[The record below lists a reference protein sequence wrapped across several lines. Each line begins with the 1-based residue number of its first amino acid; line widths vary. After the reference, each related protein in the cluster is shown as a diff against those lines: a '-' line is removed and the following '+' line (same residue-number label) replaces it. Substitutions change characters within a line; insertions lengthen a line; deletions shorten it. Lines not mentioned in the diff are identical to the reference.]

1 VVSGAAAI
9 EVMVIGAGPSGLF
22 AAVELAR
29 RGVRARVVEREPGPH
44 TQARA
49 TAVQPGTLEIL
60 AGAGVVDR
68 VLAESVHLGFA
79 RIFDAHLRQV
89 GEIAFA
95 GVGCPWE
102 FQCSLPQWRTERI
115 LADRL
120 VELGGAVERGV
131 TVVFLRQRDD
141 GVLVGLERADGST
154 ETVEA
159 SWVIGAGGAHSV
171 TRESM
176 AESLVGTT
184 YPGTSLVAD
193 GVVTCGLPRDGSALI
208 ASPEGYVLLVPLP
221 GERWLTFVGDLD
233 EGEARRLAGDRAT
246 GVVAA
251 MIERRVPEGIR
262 VEQVAWASPFRMH
275 RRLVP
280 QLADERCFLLG
291 DAGHLSSPFGGEGLN
306 SGIHDGYNL
315 GWKLAL
321 EVRGRARHGLL
332 ESFAPERLT
341 ADRHVLEV
349 SDRLHELAYRAVESA
364 RTGIAP
370 VPPTPAQVAAMVRSR
385 SMLDVSYAGSPLVG
399 EYPAGRR
406 TPMTP
411 APGDRYP
418 DRAALT
424 GTEHHLLLFGATAD
438 ADVVPLRRRWRGL
451 VDISH
456 VTADPRRAGLGTAGA
471 VLVRPDGHIG
481 FRAPADSAG
490 LGALDSHL
498 DSYLIPTNVQDL
510 TKPPATGGAPKPS
523 PICTN
528 QRPVQRGSDCGAPRP
543 VPELVHVPYT

>member
-1 VVSGAAAI
+1 VVREAVSETAAT
-9 EVMVIGAGPSGLF
+9 EVLVVGAGPSGLF

-29 RGVRARVVEREPGPH
+29 RGVQARVIEREPGPH

-60 AGAGVVDR
+60 AGAGVADR

-79 RIFDAHLRQV
+79 RVFDADLRQL

-95 GVGCPWE
+95 GAGCLWE

-120 VELGGAVERGV
+120 AELGGTVERGV
-131 TVVFLRQRDD
+131 TAVSLTQRDD
-141 GVLVGLERADGST
+141 VVLVGLERADGSP

-159 SWVIGAGGAHSV
+159 SWVVGAGGAHSV
-171 TRESM
+171 TRQSM
-176 AESLVGTT
+176 AETLAGAT

-193 GVVTCGLPRDGSALI
+193 GVVTCDLPRDSSALI
-208 ASPEGYVLLVPLP
+208 VSPAGYVLLVPLP

-233 EGEARRLAGDRAT
+233 EGEAERLAHDEPT
-246 GVVAA
+246 GVVTAV
-251 MIERRVPEGIR
+251 IGRRIRQGIQ
-262 VEQVAWASPFRMH
+262 VDKVAWAAPFRMH

-280 QLADERCFLLG
+280 QLAGQRRFLLG

-321 EVRGRARHGLL
+321 ELRGRARPGLL
-332 ESFAPERLT
+332 ESFASERLA

-349 SDRLHELAYRAVESA
+349 SDRLHELAYRAVEAA
-364 RTGIAP
+364 RTGV
-370 VPPTPAQVAAMVRSR
+370 VPAAPTPDQAAAMVRSR
-385 SMLDVSYAGSPLVG
+385 SMLDVSYAGSPLTG
-399 EYPAGRR
+399 EYPAGPPA
-406 TPMTP
+406 PMTP

-418 DRAALT
+418 DRAALAGT
-424 GTEHHLLLFGATAD
+424 GHHLLLFGVAED
-438 ADVVPLRRRWRGL
+438 AGIMRLQRRWRGL
-451 VDISH
+451 VDVSQAS
-456 VTADPRRAGLGTAGA
+456 VAPARAGLAGPGL

-481 FRAPADSAG
+481 FRAPAEPAG
-490 LGALDSHL
+490 LEALDSHL
-498 DSYLIPTNVQDL
+498 NSYLIP
-510 TKPPATGGAPKPS
+510 A
-523 PICTN
+523 
-528 QRPVQRGSDCGAPRP
+528 
-543 VPELVHVPYT
+543 

>member
-1 VVSGAAAI
+1 VTASH
-9 EVMVIGAGPSGLF
+9 EVLVIGAGPSGLF
-22 AAVELAR
+22 VAVELAR
-29 RGVRARVVEREPGPH
+29 RGVRPRVVEREPGPH

-60 AGAGVVDR
+60 AGAGIADR

-95 GVGCPWE
+95 GADCPWE
-102 FQCSLPQWRTERI
+102 FQCSLPQWRTEQI
-115 LADRL
+115 FADRL

-131 TVVFLRQRDD
+131 EVVSLRQRDD
-141 GVLVGLERADGST
+141 GVLVTLQRADGT
-154 ETVEA
+154 AETVEA

-176 AESLVGTT
+176 AETLVGTT

-208 ASPEGYVLLVPLP
+208 ASSEGYVLLVPLP
-221 GERWLTFVGDLD
+221 GGRWLTFVGDLD
-233 EGEARRLAGDRAT
+233 EDEARGLAGDRARDA
-246 GVVAA
+246 VAA
-251 MIERRVPEGIR
+251 AIERRVEQGID
-262 VEQVAWASPFRMH
+262 VKDIAWAAPFRMH

-280 QLADERCFLLG
+280 QLADKRCFLLG

-306 SGIHDGYNL
+306 SGVHDGYNL

-321 EVRGRARHGLL
+321 QLRGRGRPALL
-332 ESFAPERLT
+332 ESFTTERLA
-341 ADRHVLEV
+341 ADRHVLET
-349 SDRLHELAYRAVESA
+349 SGHLHELAYRAVAAA

-370 VPPTPAQVAAMVRSR
+370 VPPTPAQVAAMVQSR

-399 EYPAGRR
+399 EYPTG
-406 TPMTP
+406 TQTSMTP

-418 DRAALT
+418 DRASLP
-424 GTEHHLLLFGATAD
+424 GSEHHLLLFGVGEG
-438 ADVVPLRRRWRGL
+438 ADVARLRRRWQGL
-451 VDISH
+451 VEISH
-456 VTADPRRAGLGTAGA
+456 ATADPGRAGLAAQGA

-481 FRAPADSAG
+481 FRTPASSAG
-490 LGALDSHL
+490 LDALDSHL
-498 DSYLIPTNVQDL
+498 DSYLIPAD
-510 TKPPATGGAPKPS
+510 A
-523 PICTN
+523 
-528 QRPVQRGSDCGAPRP
+528 R
-543 VPELVHVPYT
+543 